1 MTAEPPVPP
10 PDKNPFSFKNFVS
23 RRVQGEDEDVI
34 KVKKAPKKAKGKH
47 TDPAVPFPEVGDPKN
62 GTFSPSPCL
71 IDYKCNFQGKII
83 RFLSRNLHQSSHNGL
98 VVPPHQV
105 ND

>member
-1 MTAEPPVPP
+1 MRVGGEQYQQRNLATCRSEYHILTKRNGRRGYLNLWVWFEMTAEPPP

-47 TDPAVPFPEVGDPKN
+47 TDPSVPFPEVGDPKN
-62 GTFSPSPCL
+62 G
-71 IDYKCNFQGKII
+71 
-83 RFLSRNLHQSSHNGL
+83 
-98 VVPPHQV
+98 
-105 ND
+105 